1 MTIASSS
8 PPFRRRGDGVLA
20 AVFIAPAMLG
30 FLVFLLWPTLRGIYL
45 SFTRF
50 NLLTPAEWVGLDN
63 YVRMVNDPIFW
74 DSLTVTVE
82 YVVLN
87 IAVQTVAALAI
98 AVLLQRLTQ
107 SALLRGIVLTPYLM
121 SNVVAGLVW
130 LWILD
135 TQLGIG
141 NEIIGALGVDR
152 VPFLADETWA
162 IPTIA
167 LINVWRHVGYT
178 ALLLFAGLQAI
189 PNDVY
194 EAARVDGASEWRM
207 FWRVTMPLLR
217 PVLAVVLIM
226 TVIGSFQVFDTVA
239 VTTAGGPANATNVLQ
254 FYIYGSAFGRFQFGY
269 ASAMSVALLVVLS
282 AITVLQ
288 YRLTRALPERPRLT
302 EGRHR
307 HGCRDDH
314 FDATGFDTDTDSG
327 RSAGEARVLRRAG
340 RRLDRDGSDRAHHPA
355 AVLLDPAHR
364 ALLQRRAQ
372 RGPREPAARRS
383 HRQRLRTGP
392 RSAVR
397 RGGDRTGRGLPAGWT
412 SGGICSTR

>member
-1 MTIASSS
+1 MADPSTSRA
-8 PPFRRRGDGVLA
+8 PALAGRGDERLA
-20 AVFIAPAMLG
+20 AVFLAPALLG
-30 FLVFLLWPTLRGIYL
+30 FLVFLLWPTLRGVYL

-50 NLLTPAEWVGLDN
+50 NLLTPAEWVGLAN
-63 YVRMVNDPIFW
+63 YDRMVHDPIFW
-74 DSLTVTVE
+74 DSLRVTVV
-82 YVVLN
+82 YVVIN
-87 IAVQTVAALAI
+87 IGVQTVSALAI

-121 SNVVAGLVW
+121 SNVVAGIVW

-141 NEIIGALGVDR
+141 NEIVSGLGLDR

-189 PNDVY
+189 PNDMY
-194 EAARVDGASEWRM
+194 EAARVDGAGEWRM
-207 FWRVTMPLLR
+207 FWRITMPLLR

-239 VTTAGGPANATNVLQ
+239 VTTQGGPANATNVLQ
-254 FYIYGSAFGRFQFGY
+254 YYIYGAAFGRFQFGY

-288 YRLTRALPERPRLT
+288 YRLTRA
-302 EGRHR
+302 GH
-307 HGCRDDH
+307 
-314 FDATGFDTDTDSG
+314 TDLG
-327 RSAGEARVLRRAG
+327 
-340 RRLDRDGSDRAHHPA
+340 
-355 AVLLDPAHR
+355 
-364 ALLQRRAQ
+364 
-372 RGPREPAARRS
+372 
-383 HRQRLRTGP
+383 
-392 RSAVR
+392 
-397 RGGDRTGRGLPAGWT
+397 
-412 SGGICSTR
+412 

>member
-8 PPFRRRGDGVLA
+8 PPSRLPLGDAKGAGTDRRTARRATAREERGDGRLA
-20 AVFIAPAMLG
+20 AVFIAPALLG

-45 SFTRF
+45 SFTRY

-74 DSLTVTVE
+74 DSLWVTVE
-82 YVVLN
+82 YVFIN
-87 IAVQTVAALAI
+87 IGVQTVAALAT
-98 AVLLQRLTQ
+98 AVLLQRLTR
-107 SALLRGIVLTPYLM
+107 SAMLRGIVLTPYLM

-141 NEIIGALGVDR
+141 NEIISGLGVDR
-152 VPFLADETWA
+152 IPFLADETWA

-189 PNDVY
+189 PGDMY

-207 FWRVTMPLLR
+207 FWRITMPLLR

-254 FYIYGSAFGRFQFGY
+254 YYIYGSAFGRFQFGY

-288 YRLTRALPERPRLT
+288 YRLTRA
-302 EGRHR
+302 GR
-307 HGCRDDH
+307 
-314 FDATGFDTDTDSG
+314 TDLG
-327 RSAGEARVLRRAG
+327 
-340 RRLDRDGSDRAHHPA
+340 
-355 AVLLDPAHR
+355 
-364 ALLQRRAQ
+364 
-372 RGPREPAARRS
+372 
-383 HRQRLRTGP
+383 
-392 RSAVR
+392 
-397 RGGDRTGRGLPAGWT
+397 
-412 SGGICSTR
+412 

>member
-8 PPFRRRGDGVLA
+8 PPSRLPLGAAEEARPKPRTDRAGARETRGDGRLA
-20 AVFIAPAMLG
+20 AVFLAPALLG
-30 FLVFLLWPTLRGIYL
+30 FTVFLLWPTLRGIYL

-63 YVRMVNDPIFW
+63 YVRMVHDPIFW

-82 YVVLN
+82 YVAIN
-87 IAVQTVAALAI
+87 IGVQTVSALAI

-107 SALLRGIVLTPYLM
+107 SAVLRGVVLTPYLM
-121 SNVVAGLVW
+121 SNVVAGIVW

-141 NEIIGALGVDR
+141 NEIIAGLGADR
-152 VPFLADETWA
+152 IPFLADETWA
-162 IPTIA
+162 IPMIA

-189 PNDVY
+189 PSDMY
-194 EAARVDGASEWRM
+194 EAAKVDGASEWRM
-207 FWRVTMPLLR
+207 FWRITMPLLR

-239 VTTAGGPANATNVLQ
+239 VTTNGGPANATNVLQ
-254 FYIYGSAFGRFQFGY
+254 FYIYGAAFGRFQFGY

-288 YRLTRALPERPRLT
+288 YRLTRA
-302 EGRHR
+302 GQ
-307 HGCRDDH
+307 
-314 FDATGFDTDTDSG
+314 TDLG
-327 RSAGEARVLRRAG
+327 
-340 RRLDRDGSDRAHHPA
+340 
-355 AVLLDPAHR
+355 
-364 ALLQRRAQ
+364 
-372 RGPREPAARRS
+372 
-383 HRQRLRTGP
+383 
-392 RSAVR
+392 
-397 RGGDRTGRGLPAGWT
+397 
-412 SGGICSTR
+412 

>member
-8 PPFRRRGDGVLA
+8 PPSRLPLGGAEGARTKPRTDRSRAGENRGDGRLA
-20 AVFIAPAMLG
+20 AVFIAPALLG

-45 SFTRF
+45 SFTRY
-50 NLLTPAEWVGLDN
+50 NLLTPPEWVGLDN

-74 DSLTVTVE
+74 DSLKVTVE
-82 YVVLN
+82 YVLIN
-87 IAVQTVAALAI
+87 IGVQTVAALAI

-121 SNVVAGLVW
+121 ANVVAGIVW

-141 NEIIGALGVDR
+141 NEIISGLGFDR
-152 VPFLADETWA
+152 IPFLADDTWA

-189 PNDVY
+189 PNDMY
-194 EAARVDGASEWRM
+194 EAAKVDGASEWRM
-207 FWRVTMPLLR
+207 FWRITMPLLR

-239 VTTAGGPANATNVLQ
+239 VTTLGGPANATNVLQ
-254 FYIYGSAFGRFQFGY
+254 YYIYGAAFGRFQFGY

-282 AITVLQ
+282 AITFVQ
-288 YRLTRALPERPRLT
+288 YRLTRA
-302 EGRHR
+302 GQ
-307 HGCRDDH
+307 
-314 FDATGFDTDTDSG
+314 TDLG
-327 RSAGEARVLRRAG
+327 
-340 RRLDRDGSDRAHHPA
+340 
-355 AVLLDPAHR
+355 
-364 ALLQRRAQ
+364 
-372 RGPREPAARRS
+372 
-383 HRQRLRTGP
+383 
-392 RSAVR
+392 
-397 RGGDRTGRGLPAGWT
+397 
-412 SGGICSTR
+412 

>member
-1 MTIASSS
+1 MTIASTS

-87 IAVQTVAALAI
+87 IGIQTTAALAI
-98 AVLLQRLTQ
+98 AVLLQRLTR
-107 SALLRGIVLTPYLM
+107 SALLRSLVLTPYLM

-194 EAARVDGASEWRM
+194 EAARVDGAGEWRT
-207 FWRVTMPLLR
+207 FWRVTLPLLR

-288 YRLTRALPERPRLT
+288 YRLTRA
-302 EGRHR
+302 
-307 HGCRDDH
+307 
-314 FDATGFDTDTDSG
+314 G
-327 RSAGEARVLRRAG
+327 RSDLG
-340 RRLDRDGSDRAHHPA
+340 
-355 AVLLDPAHR
+355 
-364 ALLQRRAQ
+364 
-372 RGPREPAARRS
+372 
-383 HRQRLRTGP
+383 
-392 RSAVR
+392 
-397 RGGDRTGRGLPAGWT
+397 
-412 SGGICSTR
+412 

>member
-8 PPFRRRGDGVLA
+8 PPSRLPLRGAEGAGTTSRTGRARARERGGDGRLA
-20 AVFIAPAMLG
+20 AVFLAPALLG
-30 FLVFLLWPTLRGIYL
+30 FTVFLLWPTLRGIYL

-63 YVRMVNDPIFW
+63 YVRMVHDPIFW
-74 DSLTVTVE
+74 DSLKVTVE
-82 YVVLN
+82 YVVIN
-87 IAVQTVAALAI
+87 IGIQTVSALAI

-107 SALLRGIVLTPYLM
+107 SAVLRGIVLTPYLM

-135 TQLGIG
+135 NQLGIG
-141 NEIIGALGVDR
+141 NEIIAGLGFDR
-152 VPFLADETWA
+152 IPFLADETWA

-194 EAARVDGASEWRM
+194 EAAKVDGAGEWRM
-207 FWRVTMPLLR
+207 FWRITMPLLR

-254 FYIYGSAFGRFQFGY
+254 YYIYGAAFGRFQFGY

-288 YRLTRALPERPRLT
+288 YRITRA
-302 EGRHR
+302 GQ
-307 HGCRDDH
+307 
-314 FDATGFDTDTDSG
+314 
-327 RSAGEARVLRRAG
+327 
-340 RRLDRDGSDRAHHPA
+340 SD
-355 AVLLDPAHR
+355 L
-364 ALLQRRAQ
+364 
-372 RGPREPAARRS
+372 G
-383 HRQRLRTGP
+383 
-392 RSAVR
+392 
-397 RGGDRTGRGLPAGWT
+397 
-412 SGGICSTR
+412 